1 MEKGIL
7 TTSNLKFLDI
17 EYNDISIPENK
28 VTFIVGA
35 SGTGKSSLLKLFN
48 QTRSQDSGSIFYNNQ
63 NIDKI
68 DTISLRKD
76 ILLISQSVFLFD
88 DTIKG
93 NFEKFYEYRGE
104 KLISEDEI
112 RRFLNICCIDFSLDE
127 SCVTMS
133 GGERQRIYTAIL
145 MSFKPK
151 ILMLDEPTSALD
163 STNSIN
169 MLSNII
175 SFCRFHK
182 ITLIIVSHD
191 NELTKKFADNI
202 ITLEKMV

>member
-17 EYNDISIPENK
+17 EYHDISIPENK

-202 ITLEKMV
+202 ITLGKMV

>member
-1 MEKGIL
+1 M
-7 TTSNLKFLDI
+7 
-17 EYNDISIPENK
+17 
-28 VTFIVGA
+28 
-35 SGTGKSSLLKLFN
+35 
-48 QTRSQDSGSIFYNNQ
+48 
-63 NIDKI
+63 
-68 DTISLRKD
+68 
-76 ILLISQSVFLFD
+76 
-88 DTIKG
+88 
-93 NFEKFYEYRGE
+93 
-104 KLISEDEI
+104 
-112 RRFLNICCIDFSLDE
+112 NICCIDFSLDE

-133 GGERQRIYTAIL
+133 GGERQRVYTAIL

>member
-17 EYNDISIPENK
+17 EYHDISIPENK